1 MKKEYLRPYYYASIQ
16 YKGFYKDTKKY
27 KSLEELEQALKS
39 IYKYRAIA
47 NEYYPIIDYVIYEIN
62 PIKRLL
68 TQNDQILYIY
78 RWFLQS

>member
-1 MKKEYLRPYYYASIQ
+1 MKKEYLKPYYYASIQ

-39 IYKYRAIA
+39 IYKYRITA
-47 NEYYPIIDYVIYEIN
+47 NEYYPIIDYVIYKIN

-68 TQNDQILYIY
+68 T
-78 RWFLQS
+78 